1 MAANPGKEKARFPF
15 THKRGLITKSAQA
28 LMQNVQKRIEKCA
41 LFQNYVHFTKLPSL
55 IRAF

>member
-15 THKRGLITKSAQA
+15 SHRRSPITESAQA
-28 LMQNVQKRIEKCA
+28 SLQNVQKRIEKCA
-41 LFQNYVHFTKLPSL
+41 LFQNCTHFSKLPTL